1 LLIQKEIAEHLDLS
15 QPAVCQ
21 WLERLAIDWKNATLD
36 KIRVAYIR
44 SLREQAAGRATTGD
58 LDLATERARLAKEQA
73 DRVAMQNAIM
83 RAELTETVVLEQ
95 VLAAAASKIS
105 GILDAIPGMIRR
117 RVMGMSASEVDMI
130 AREVAK
136 ARNSIA
142 AMSIADLAIDALD
155 DPDQQ
160 PAEIS

>member
-1 LLIQKEIAEHLDLS
+1 
-15 QPAVCQ
+15 
-21 WLERLAIDWKNATLD
+21 
-36 KIRVAYIR
+36 
-44 SLREQAAGRATTGD
+44 
-58 LDLATERARLAKEQA
+58 
-73 DRVAMQNAIM
+73 MQNAIM